1 MTKTFR
7 LVRSNVGVSETRR
20 PRGLRRTAR
29 AALVLAWVIFWL
41 NTALFPC
48 CEALA
53 AAFGDHSDRVSHS
66 ASASQP
72 AHHSDETHSEQPH
85 HSPGSPCGHSLNAGP
100 AINGEYA
107 GLPTDRVHLEWVAMD
122 MSSSVGL
129 TVVNHSEI
137 LAPRE
142 PHPPP
147 FRLYLRT
154 LRLLI

>member
-1 MTKTFR
+1 M
-7 LVRSNVGVSETRR
+7 RSIVGVSETRR
-20 PRGLRRTAR
+20 PRGLRRPAR
-29 AALVLAWVIFWL
+29 VALVLAWVVFWL

-53 AAFGDHSDRVSHS
+53 VAFGDHSDSVSE
-66 ASASQP
+66 P
-72 AHHSDETHSEQPH
+72 THHSDETHSEQPH

-100 AINGEYA
+100 AINGECE
-107 GLPTDRVHLEWVAMD
+107 GLPTDRVYLEWFAVD
-122 MSSSVGL
+122 VSSSVGL
-129 TVVNHSEI
+129 TVVNHSTI
-137 LAPRE
+137 LALRE

>member
-1 MTKTFR
+1 M
-7 LVRSNVGVSETRR
+7 LSIAGVSETRL
-20 PRGLRRTAR
+20 PRGLRRPAR
-29 AALVLAWVIFWL
+29 VALVLAWIAFCL

-53 AAFGDHSDRVSHS
+53 AAFGDHSDGVSHS

-72 AHHSDETHSEQPH
+72 AHHAHETHSEQPH
-85 HSPGSPCGHSLNAGP
+85 HSPGSPCGHSINAGP

-107 GLPTDRVHLEWVAMD
+107 GLPTNRVQLEWYAMD

-129 TVVNHSEI
+129 TVENRSEI
-137 LAPRE
+137 FAPRE

-147 FRLYLRT
+147 RRLYQRT

>member
-1 MTKTFR
+1 MTKTFSLMR
-7 LVRSNVGVSETRR
+7 SIVRVSEIRR
-20 PRGLRRTAR
+20 RRGLRRPAR
-29 AALVLAWVIFWL
+29 VALVLAWVVFWL

-53 AAFGDHSDRVSHS
+53 AAFGDHSDSVSHS
-66 ASASQP
+66 ASASHP

-85 HSPGSPCGHSLNAGP
+85 HSPGSPCGHSLNATP

-107 GLPTDRVHLEWVAMD
+107 GLPTDRVHLEWFAMD
-122 MSSSVGL
+122 RSSSVGQP
-129 TVVNHSEI
+129 VVNHSEI
-137 LAPRE
+137 LASRE